1 MIWLQIRLFGPYF
14 SSFSTNSYGYYSQ
27 MSQNLISN
35 NQIFAS
41 AQIVRQAASVLS
53 IVVEITSLRR
63 PKSTC
68 KREALLFLL
77 IFFPPL
83 HRMPSHRAILP
94 QRENIM
100 SISERYRQ
108 ILERIDQESDH
119 LYEIL
124 PESTNKALRLV
135 DIATEELQDLVD
147 SVGEIPQFQLEAKL
161 SPVLLDAHGYLDR
174 ARVMLE
180 KDGHQRAVD
189 IIWELEQGIYRLL
202 NDL

>member
-1 MIWLQIRLFGPYF
+1 MVWLQIRLFGPYF

-35 NQIFAS
+35 NQIFAT

-68 KREALLFLL
+68 KRETLLFML

-83 HRMPSHRAILP
+83 HRMPSQRVVLL

-161 SPVLLDAHGYLDR
+161 SPVLLNAHSYLDR